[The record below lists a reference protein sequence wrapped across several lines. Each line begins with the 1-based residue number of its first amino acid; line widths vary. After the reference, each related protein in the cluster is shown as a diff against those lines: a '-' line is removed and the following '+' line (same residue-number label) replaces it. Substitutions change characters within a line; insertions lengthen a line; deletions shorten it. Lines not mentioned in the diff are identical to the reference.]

1 MLRLLFILPILLCL
15 LWWLFLHYN
24 GIPLKQGR
32 KGFVYIVA
40 FSTLVLGFFTL
51 MLFVTNTPL
60 E

>member
-24 GIPLKQGR
+24 RIPLKQGR